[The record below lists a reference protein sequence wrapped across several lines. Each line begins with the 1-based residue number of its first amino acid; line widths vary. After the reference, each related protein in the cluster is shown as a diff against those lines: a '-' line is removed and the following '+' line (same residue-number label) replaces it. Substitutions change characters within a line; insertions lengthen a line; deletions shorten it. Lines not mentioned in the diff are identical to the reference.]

1 MKCLV
6 SLMALIALLGC
17 GSDSNLITPDP
28 AMDMEQP
35 TERNEPPVVEDLP
48 VPPDIIAE
56 ILNQDPPI

>member
-6 SLMALIALLGC
+6 SLIALIALLGC

-35 TERNEPPVVEDLP
+35 AERNESCGRGGSTSASADHHR
-48 VPPDIIAE
+48 
-56 ILNQDPPI
+56 